1 MSRAWYDFTMV
12 KLRDYQQELLERIE
26 RSLSTDP
33 RARIMVQL
41 PTGGGKT
48 YIAGE
53 LLVRL
58 LHGRKAVWLTHRHEL
73 AEQTKQMLSKSG
85 VSAATNIGWGPD
97 NTAPSMMNGVVIL
110 MAQKVSRQV
119 KRNDIWAHYD
129 ATDIMIVDEAHH
141 AAADGY
147 KKAMELWRGPIVGLT
162 ATPWRLSL
170 KEGFDHLFHG
180 LLCGPQIV
188 ELQRDGHL
196 CPVQTLVPDEKERIR
211 GGLAGLTGDYSE
223 GGIESANEG
232 SNIWTAGAVDYWK
245 EHGKDRQTIVY
256 AVSVKHADH
265 LLRLFQ
271 IANVPAEK
279 ILGTTPDDAKQLII
293 RRFRSGQIKAIIN
306 VLVATEG
313 FDLPDASCILMTRPT
328 LSLALYLQ
336 MVGRGIRP
344 KDDGGDCL
352 ILDMA
357 GNSLRHGLPEE
368 DREWSLQPRS
378 DDVGAGLPSQWCPH
392 CNHVSPSASHNCQ
405 NCGSPFGEDCP
416 RCGRWRVW
424 AEWSLLEHCH
434 EEHQRVC
441 DYCHN
446 DAHVLANL
454 PPITDGIIE
463 TGEPVLDPELDPN
476 RNPFLRD
483 ILEEERLRA
492 AGLEPGRAREL
503 RDLIGK
509 RESILADD
517 DLLWNAYE
525 EDWRRSE
532 VDPDMLSQVK
542 KARHYSEWENI
553 VKQRL
558 DDWKNELSRLLAF
571 QVDEGLVYGNA
582 RERVLEL
589 LETEARTAGLFPD
602 EPDQPVRAMI
612 RPPQPAPVGQAV
624 SKSPRHSNKSNKGYR
639 HPETGE
645 TWKLEDAFFAVATQN
660 EKRRDEENRAHPYAK
675 GSAKMYNFRRK
686 VVVDW
691 GFIPN

>member
-1 MSRAWYDFTMV
+1 MV
-12 KLRDYQQELLERIE
+12 KLRDYQQDLLERIE
-26 RSLSTDP
+26 SSLSTDP

-53 LLVRL
+53 LLIRL
-58 LHGRKAVWLTHRHEL
+58 LHDRKAVWLTHRHEL

-129 ATDIMIVDEAHH
+129 STDIMIVDEAHH

-170 KEGFDHLFHG
+170 NEGFDHLFDE
-180 LLCGPQIV
+180 LLRGPQIV
-188 ELQRDGHL
+188 ELQREGHL
-196 CPVQTLVPDEKERIR
+196 CPVQTLVPGEKERIL
-211 GGLAGLTGDYSE
+211 GGLVGLTGDYSE

-256 AVSVKHADH
+256 AVSVTHADN

-271 IANVPAEK
+271 DSGVAARKLLGNTPLDERRETIQRFQSRQVKVIVNVA
-279 ILGTTPDDAKQLII
+279 
-293 RRFRSGQIKAIIN
+293 
-306 VLVATEG
+306 VATEG
-313 FDLPDASCILMTRPT
+313 FDLPDAGCILITRPT
-328 LSLALYLQ
+328 KSLSLYLQ
-336 MVGRGIRP
+336 MVGRGMRP
-344 KDDGGDCL
+344 KSGNSDCL
-352 ILDMA
+352 VLDMA
-357 GNSLRHGLPEE
+357 GNSLHHGLSEQN
-368 DREWSLQPRS
+368 REWSLRPRS
-378 DDVGAGLPSQWCPH
+378 DDLGTGLPSQWCPRCDH
-392 CNHVSPSASHNCQ
+392 MSPPASHYCENCHK
-405 NCGSPFGEDCP
+405 PFGEACP
-416 RCGRWRVW
+416 RCGKWRVW
-424 AEWSLLEHCH
+424 DDWSLRDRCAQGHEQVCNGCH
-434 EEHQRVC
+434 
-441 DYCHN
+441 Y
-446 DAHVLANL
+446 DAHLMAHL
-454 PPITDGIIE
+454 PVTAE
-463 TGEPVLDPELDPN
+463 MKELWEPLPDPEIDPV
-476 RNPFLRD
+476 RNPFLKD
-483 ILEEERLRA
+483 LLEEEFQKVAGADLERISELERSIRNREGLLADDSALENLFEVPIGDPETARRFADWGSSLKIELAAWIAELAALQSRQVDTQRVFLNTLERVTELLEAEARA
-492 AGLEPGRAREL
+492 AGLL
-503 RDLIGK
+503 
-509 RESILADD
+509 
-517 DLLWNAYE
+517 
-525 EDWRRSE
+525 
-532 VDPDMLSQVK
+532 
-542 KARHYSEWENI
+542 
-553 VKQRL
+553 
-558 DDWKNELSRLLAF
+558 
-571 QVDEGLVYGNA
+571 
-582 RERVLEL
+582 
-589 LETEARTAGLFPD
+589 PD